1 MEIVNL
7 YVFLLHIFLVTF
19 VHIITY
25 YVNYIRH
32 WEKHINTELHKTGKR
47 KKRTDYKEPT
57 KCDFCDYVTT
67 KNTITLKKHM
77 LNKHKSKEERK
88 KEFKFYCE
96 ECNVG
101 SFSKD
106 TMNLYY
112 NSEKHKHYSKNA

>member
-57 KCDFCDYVTT
+57 KCDFCDYVT
-67 KNTITLKKHM
+67 KNTVTLKKHM

-88 KEFKFYCE
+88 KRI
-96 ECNVG
+96 
-101 SFSKD
+101 
-106 TMNLYY
+106 
-112 NSEKHKHYSKNA
+112 